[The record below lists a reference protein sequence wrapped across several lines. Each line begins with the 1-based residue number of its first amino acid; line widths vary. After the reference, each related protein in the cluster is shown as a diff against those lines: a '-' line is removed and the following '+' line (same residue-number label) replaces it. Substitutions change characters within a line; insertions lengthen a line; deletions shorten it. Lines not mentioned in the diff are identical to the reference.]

1 MPHAENGSTMTQP
14 TVNGD
19 QPSQFIKHVTSY
31 PAVSDS
37 IDAIEANPY
46 GKKGLELANGVRA
59 KVVDPVLPYAERPYG
74 YIKPYVQRAD
84 TLADSGLGKIDARYP
99 IVKQDTHK
107 IKNSILDFAFM
118 PLRMANEGKDYLI
131 ETYGKE
137 YRKCGGDGYVAG
149 GKAVVTTGL
158 VVTSDSLA
166 WLASYLNRK
175 KEEGKD
181 VAKQT
186 KEQVQ
191 EKVNN

>member
-1 MPHAENGSTMTQP
+1 MTQP
-14 TVNGD
+14 AVNGD
-19 QPSQFIKHVTSY
+19 QPSQFIAHVTSY

-37 IDAIEANPY
+37 IDAIEANAY
-46 GKKGLELANGVRA
+46 GKKGIELANEVRT

-84 TLADSGLGKIDARYP
+84 SLANDGLQKIDARYP
-99 IVKQDTHK
+99 IVKQDTKK
-107 IKNSILDFAFM
+107 IKSSILDLAFM
-118 PLRMANEGKDYLI
+118 PLRMATEGKDYLL

-137 YRKCGGDGYVAG
+137 YKKCGGDGYIAG

-166 WLASYLNRK
+166 WLATYLNQK
-175 KEEGKD
+175 KEQSKD
-181 VAKQT
+181 LAKET

-191 EKVNN
+191 EKVN